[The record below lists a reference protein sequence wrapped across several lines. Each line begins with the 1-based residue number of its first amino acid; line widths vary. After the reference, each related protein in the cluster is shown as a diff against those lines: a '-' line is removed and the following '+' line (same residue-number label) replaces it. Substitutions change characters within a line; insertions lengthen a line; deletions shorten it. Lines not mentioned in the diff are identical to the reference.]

1 MLRLHCQMQE
11 SLAGSGCPRFEMWL
25 VHSRVAFQLIFYQHS
40 MSSSW
45 WSENLTKLFRTTQ
58 VGDSTFPPTDFI
70 KSNQRP
76 RIPKEH
82 LARELKSVLR
92 VKRRWYFGL
101 SVKRM

>member
-1 MLRLHCQMQE
+1 M
-11 SLAGSGCPRFEMWL
+11 
-25 VHSRVAFQLIFYQHS
+25 
-40 MSSSW
+40 
-45 WSENLTKLFRTTQ
+45 TKLFRTTQ

-82 LARELKSVLR
+82 LAHELKSVLR